1 MKPEEDNIVIFDT
14 TMTVEGETVKADSIY
29 AKSINGLLG
38 QFYDLRYGTIKAGY
52 ICQYYPSAGFDVD
65 SMMKDE
71 IDSIRLYI
79 FYKTYFGDSLSPM
92 EVSVYPAIKPLD
104 KHYYS
109 NIQPELY
116 CDMNSL
122 MGKQIYTARNLNISD
137 SINIAGGYQ
146 KYISIPLP
154 NELGQKFLEEYKK
167 PDHGAYASPSAMA
180 DFFPGTYL
188 ASTFG
193 SGCLIEIED
202 TEIDIYYQ
210 RFCGQTVDGTDS
222 IRSQVSVLSVT
233 KEIVQLNT
241 YTSEYDE
248 ELQKENNDTMFL
260 KTPGGV
266 FSKIT
271 IPIRKI
277 KETIGN
283 RKFSNVKLS
292 ISAYPKEDREYVWD
306 FPGSG
311 VQNTTTLTTPKL
323 LLIEPKEVQSFFEG
337 QKNADSQTTYYTTF
351 NTSSYAY
358 VFDNISN
365 VVQKAIDEDAET
377 DLELLLIPV
386 LVSYYSYTDPY
397 TYSTYLVDYVCANYL
412 VPSAVALKK
421 GGDNLKIQIVA
432 ADLDVNRK

>member
-1 MKPEEDNIVIFDT
+1 MKPEEDNIVVFDT

-38 QFYDLRYGTIKAGY
+38 QFYDLRYGTVKAGY

-65 SMMKDE
+65 SMKEE
-71 IDSIRLYI
+71 IDSVRLYV

-137 SINIAGGYQ
+137 SINIVSGYQ
-146 KYISIPLP
+146 KYISIPLS
-154 NELGQKFLEEYKK
+154 NELGQKLLDEYKK

-193 SGCLIEIED
+193 SGCLIEVEA

-210 RFCGQTVDGTDS
+210 RYYGKAADGTDS
-222 IRSQVSVLSVT
+222 IRSKTSVLSVT

-241 YTSEYDE
+241 YASGYDE
-248 ELQKENNDTMFL
+248 ELQKENEDTMFL

-292 ISAYPKEDREYVWD
+292 ISAYPKEDYEYVWD
-306 FPGSG
+306 FPGMG
-311 VQNTTTLTTPKL
+311 TRNTTTLTTSKL
-323 LLIEPKEVQSFFEG
+323 LLIEPEEVKSFFEE
-337 QKNADSQTTYYTTF
+337 QKSADSQTTYYTTF
-351 NTSSYAY
+351 STSTYSYI
-358 VFDNISN
+358 FDNISN
-365 VVQKAIDEDAET
+365 VVQKAIDKDT
-377 DLELLLIPV
+377 GKDLELLLIPV
-386 LVSYYSYTDPY
+386 HVSYYSYTDPY
-397 TYSTYLVDYVCANYL
+397 SYSTYPVDYACANYL
-412 VPSAVALKK
+412 LPSAVALKK

-432 ADLDVNRK
+432 ADLEVNRK